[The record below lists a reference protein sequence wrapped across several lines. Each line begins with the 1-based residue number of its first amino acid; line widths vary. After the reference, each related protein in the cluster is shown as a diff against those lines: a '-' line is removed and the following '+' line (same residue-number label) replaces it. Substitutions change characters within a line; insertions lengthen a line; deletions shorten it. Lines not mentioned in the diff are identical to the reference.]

1 MDAFGS
7 AGRTVLRASVL
18 AFVFGGLA
26 SGCGGS
32 APPPTAPAAHQESS
46 AVTQTTK
53 LDKKKKKA
61 IPGSERVASPKLI
74 DRRARNAVAP
84 DSLGVV
90 RSAPRPPKSAEEV
103 YRAVAPATVIV
114 RVNGGLGSGVIID
127 PAGWVLTNHHVIE
140 HGTTE
145 DFKTHVNIVLGHIDK
160 TTGGMERD
168 NKQYTAYVYKDDKL
182 RDLALLKIDN
192 PPKKLPY
199 VTLSKDKPVP
209 GEQVIAIGNAG
220 AGMLWAIKA
229 GEISA
234 LGKLSDH
241 LASLASFKS
250 DAAGKKASDE
260 FKKYLDKQNL
270 GLVIQSTCKILPGD
284 SGGPLVTNRGDL
296 VGLNAFSNKDPSTG
310 GLLSFHVHINEIKK
324 FLEHHPK
331 QPAALVPD
339 PWRDGG
345 GDASYEDA
353 DLDGKIDVLLL
364 QGRRA
369 CFYCTR
375 QSAAVFMDL
384 DQNSYKGQTKLPDLA
399 DTYKNRDFDA
409 EVVYLQLE
417 GRSLV
422 WYDTDND
429 GKYDVLLVDQGT
441 TGRAS
446 AAYRIDSSGALK
458 KDDAL
463 ISGRVIRMSLMKDVS
478 LRQRLQRVASAAFP
492 DRYVEASS
500 SLGDTL
506 PEPLGTTGKGMSEDL
521 DHDGVKDAVRISNAF
536 STRLVVDADQ
546 NSMSSLPFFF
556 EVEKTIKPGML
567 DPEVSIITQSTHT
580 WVWYDTDNDGRMDLV
595 LHSPR
600 SRLYVAAEAWH
611 VDAAGKRTAAP
622 EDVGR
627 KLIRPDLLGNGAM
640 AARMRTMVDKSFL
653 SILSASDAGL
663 GSFPDP
669 IKDHRGVG
677 FSLMKT
683 KAEARSVVV
692 AQGQGSDGYLVDLDE
707 STLRFKPLKKLDV
720 NKLVQKGKFDAEFAY
735 FQRNGL
741 AWAYYDTDNNGSYDT
756 VVYTSDPRGGK
767 VEQGFRIDKSG
778 KVTVDPG
785 LVGQTMVRYSL
796 FKKKS
801 LSSNMK
807 KFEKDLFGDKMIEK

>member
-1 MDAFGS
+1 MVAS
-7 AGRTVLRASVL
+7 RLSGRTGLRALLL
-18 AFVFGGLA
+18 ASIAGGL
-26 SGCGGS
+26 GCGGT
-32 APPPTAPAAHQESS
+32 APPPAAPAQHEESS

-53 LDKKKKKA
+53 LDKNKQA
-61 IPGSERVASPKLI
+61 IPKSERVASPKLI

-114 RVNGGLGSGVIID
+114 RVNGGLGSGVIVD

-140 HGTTE
+140 HGTTAN
-145 DFKTHVNIVLGHIDK
+145 FKTHVKIVLGHIDK
-160 TTGGMERD
+160 ASGGMERD
-168 NKQYTAYVYKDDKL
+168 DKQYVAYVYKDDKL
-182 RDLALLKIDN
+182 RDLALLKIKS
-192 PPKKLPY
+192 PPKKLPF
-199 VTLSKDKPVP
+199 VQLSAKKPVP
-209 GEQVIAIGNAG
+209 GEPVIAIGNAG

-241 LASLASFKS
+241 LATLASFKN
-250 DAAGKKASDE
+250 DAAGKKASDQ

-270 GLVIQSTCKILPGD
+270 GLVIQSTCNILPGD

-296 VGLNAFSNKDPSTG
+296 VGLNAFSNKDPRTG
-310 GLLSFHVHINEIKK
+310 GLLSFHVHVNEIRK
-324 FLEHHPK
+324 FLKHHPDK
-331 QPAALVPD
+331 PAALVPD

-345 GDASYEDA
+345 GDASYEDG
-353 DLDGKIDVLLL
+353 DLDGKVDVLLL

-384 DQNSYKGQTKLPDLA
+384 DQNSYKGKSALPDLA
-399 DTYKNRDFDA
+399 DTYKKHDFDA
-409 EVVYLQLE
+409 EVVYLRLE

-446 AAYRIDSSGALK
+446 AAYRIDKSGALE

-478 LRQRLQRVASAAFP
+478 LRKRLQRVASAAFP

-506 PEPLGTTGKGMSEDL
+506 PDAVGTTGKGMTQDL
-521 DHDGVKDAVRISNAF
+521 DHDGVKDAIRVSNAF
-536 STRLVVDADQ
+536 STRLVLDADQ
-546 NSMSSLPFFF
+546 NSVGSLPSVF
-556 EVEKTIKPGML
+556 ELQKTLKSGVL
-567 DPEVSIITQSTHT
+567 DAEASIITQSTHM

-600 SRLYVAAEAWH
+600 TRLYVAAEAWH
-611 VDAAGKRTAAP
+611 VDASGKRTPAP
-622 EDVGR
+622 EDIGR
-627 KLIRPDLLGNGAM
+627 KLVRPDLLGHGAM
-640 AARMRTMVDKSFL
+640 AARLRSMVDKSFL

-677 FSLMKT
+677 FSLMKA
-683 KAEARSVVV
+683 KAEKRSVVV

-707 STLRFKPLKKLDV
+707 STLRFKSLKKLDV
-720 NKLVQKGKFDAEFAY
+720 NKLVRKGKFDAEFAY

-741 AWAYYDTDNNGSYDT
+741 SWAYYDTDNNGSYD
-756 VVYTSDPRGGK
+756 VVLYTSDPRGGK
-767 VEQGFRIDKSG
+767 VEQGYRIDKSG
-778 KVTVDPG
+778 GVTLDSSLAGKP
-785 LVGQTMVRYSL
+785 MVSYSL
-796 FKKKS
+796 FKKRS
-801 LSSNMK
+801 LSSKMRK
-807 KFEKDLFGDKMIEK
+807 LDKDLFGDKMIEK

>member
-1 MDAFGS
+1 MGGFGLS
-7 AGRTVLRASVL
+7 GRTGVQVAVL
-18 AFVFGGLA
+18 AFVFSGM
-26 SGCGGS
+26 GCGGA
-32 APPPTAPAAHQESS
+32 APPPAAPVAHKGADSQS
-46 AVTQTTK
+46 AGA
-53 LDKKKKKA
+53 KKKKQD
-61 IPGSERVASPKLI
+61 IPDSERVASPKLI

-127 PAGWVLTNHHVIE
+127 PAGWVLTNHHVVE
-140 HGTTE
+140 HGSTE

-160 TTGGMERD
+160 NSGGMERD
-168 NKQYTAYVYKDDKL
+168 KKQYVAYVYKDDKL
-182 RDLALLKIDN
+182 RDLALLKIEH
-192 PPKKLPY
+192 PPKKLPF
-199 VTLSKDKPVP
+199 VPLSGQKPVP
-209 GEQVIAIGNAG
+209 GEAVIAIGNAG

-241 LASLASFKS
+241 LATLASFKNN
-250 DAAGKKASDE
+250 AAGKKASNQ

-270 GLVIQSTCKILPGD
+270 GLVIQSTCNILPGD
-284 SGGPLVTNRGDL
+284 SGGPLVTNRGEL
-296 VGLNAFSNKDPSTG
+296 VGLNAFSNKDPRTG
-310 GLLSFHVHINEIKK
+310 GLLSFHVHVSEIRK
-324 FLEHHPK
+324 FLKHHADK
-331 QPAALVPD
+331 PAQLVPD

-353 DLDGKIDVLLL
+353 DLDGKVDVLLL

-384 DQNSYKGQTKLPDLA
+384 DQNSYKGKSALPDLA
-399 DTYKNRDFDA
+399 DTYKKHDFDA
-409 EVVYLQLE
+409 EAVYLRV
-417 GRSLV
+417 GRRSLV

-446 AAYRIDSSGALK
+446 AAFRIDKDGALK
-458 KDDAL
+458 KDDSL
-463 ISGRVIRMSLMKDVS
+463 ISGRVIRMSLMKDPA
-478 LRQRLQRVASAAFP
+478 LRERLQRVALAAFP
-492 DRYVEASS
+492 ERYVEAAS
-500 SLGDTL
+500 SLGETL
-506 PEPLGTTGKGMSEDL
+506 PEPVGSTGKAMTQDL
-521 DHDGVKDAVRISNAF
+521 DHDGVKDAIRVSNAF

-546 NSMSSLPFFF
+546 NSIKSLPFFF
-556 EVEKTIKPGML
+556 DVQKKLKPGVL
-567 DPEVSIITQSTHT
+567 DPEVSVITQSTHM
-580 WVWYDTDNDGRMDLV
+580 WAWYDTDNDGRMDLV

-600 SRLYVAAEAWH
+600 ARLYVAAEAWH
-611 VDAAGKRTAAP
+611 VDASGKRTPAP
-622 EDVGR
+622 EEIGR
-627 KLIRPDLLGNGAM
+627 KLIRPDLLHDAAM
-640 AARMRTMVDKSFL
+640 QARLRTMVDKSFL
-653 SILSASDAGL
+653 SILAASDSGL

-683 KAEARSVVV
+683 KAEKRSVVV

-707 STLRFKPLKKLDV
+707 STLRFKSLKKLDV
-720 NKLVQKGKFDAEFAY
+720 NKLVKKGKFDAEFAY

-741 AWAYYDTDNNGSYDT
+741 AWSYYDTDNNGSYDT
-756 VVYTSDPRGGK
+756 VLYTSDPREGK
-767 VEQGFRIDKSG
+767 VEQGYRIDKSG
-778 KVTVDPG
+778 NVKLDSTLTG
-785 LVGQTMVRYSL
+785 KAMVSYSL
-796 FKKKS
+796 FKKHA
-801 LSSNMK
+801 LSNKMK
-807 KFEKDLFGDKMIEK
+807 KLEKDLFGDKMVEK